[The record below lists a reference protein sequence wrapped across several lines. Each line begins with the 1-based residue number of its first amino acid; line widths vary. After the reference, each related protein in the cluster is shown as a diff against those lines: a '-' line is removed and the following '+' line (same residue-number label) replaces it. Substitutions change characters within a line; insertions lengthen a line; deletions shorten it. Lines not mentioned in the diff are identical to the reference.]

1 MNPSSDTSEQVI
13 TSPDDDHGSVAEA
26 DIAFL

>member
-13 TSPDDDHGSVAEA
+13 TSPDDHGGVAEA
-26 DIAFL
+26 GIAFL